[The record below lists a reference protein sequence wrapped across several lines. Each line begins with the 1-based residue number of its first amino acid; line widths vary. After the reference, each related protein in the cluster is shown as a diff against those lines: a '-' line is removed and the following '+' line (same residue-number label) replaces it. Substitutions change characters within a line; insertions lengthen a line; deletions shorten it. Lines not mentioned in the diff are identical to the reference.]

1 MLGHTTIVLA
11 IAVMSSA
18 PAFSQEARDA
28 MQGRELAQNVC
39 AECHAV
45 APDATR
51 SPNGHA
57 PTFDTIAHMPGM
69 TPMAIR
75 VWLRSAHKEM
85 PNIMLSRDETDDVI
99 AYLQSLKAG
108 RAER

>member
-1 MLGHTTIVLA
+1 MLRRTIVLA
-11 IAVMSSA
+11 IAVMSCA
-18 PAFSQEARDA
+18 PAFSQEAGDV
-28 MQGRELAQNVC
+28 MQGQELAQSVC

-45 APDATR
+45 APGAIR

-69 TPMAIR
+69 TPIAIR

-85 PNIMLSRDETDDVI
+85 PNIVLSRDETDNVI
-99 AYLQSLKAG
+99 AYLASLKADG
-108 RAER
+108 AER